1 MPWTNTITPQ
11 VGILGLIKD
20 PSFLR
25 AANNGNLRG
34 KPPLFHITI
43 SSQANDDSG
52 HRRTKAVPSNQFRW
66 LDLSL
71 FRFLDPIGLTQVF
84 KGSANQVVTPRIT
97 AEEYNTKELS
107 WQFFDCQPPKKEL
120 NKQQT

>member
-1 MPWTNTITPQ
+1 MTTLNIGEQRQCPQ
-11 VGILGLIKD
+11 TSLDGW
-20 PSFLR
+20 
-25 AANNGNLRG
+25 
-34 KPPLFHITI
+34 I
-43 SSQANDDSG
+43 SLS
-52 HRRTKAVPSNQFRW
+52 
-66 LDLSL
+66 LSL